1 MALTSGKRFVIKST
15 FAFIALAVIVTGA
28 AWAHH
33 NMSAVFDIDQR
44 FTRTGTLTELDWR
57 NPHIYLFVDVT
68 SDPGLVETWS
78 FEGPTPTFF
87 RNSDNAD
94 KSDFENAIGET
105 VTVEA
110 SRARDNS
117 LSGLIR
123 MVTLPGNQVVL
134 LCPQNC

>member
-1 MALTSGKRFVIKST
+1 MRKRL
-15 FAFIALAVIVTGA
+15 FASIALGLIVGGP

-33 NMSAVFDIDQR
+33 SLSALVDTNQR

-57 NPHIYLFVDVT
+57 NPHMYLFVDAT
-68 SDPGLVETWS
+68 NDQGLVETWA
-78 FEGPTPTFF
+78 FEGPSPTFF
-87 RNSDNAD
+87 RSPDNVD

-110 SRARDNS
+110 SRARDGS

-123 MVTLPGNQVVL
+123 MITLPDGTVVS

>member
-1 MALTSGKRFVIKST
+1 MKKRL
-15 FAFIALAVIVTGA
+15 FASIALAVVVAGS

-33 NMSAVFDIDQR
+33 SMSALFDFNQR
-44 FTRTGTLTELDWR
+44 FTRSGTLTKLDWR
-57 NPHIYLFVDVT
+57 NPHIYLFVDVK
-68 SDPGLVETWS
+68 SDQGLVETWL

-87 RNSDNAD
+87 RRRDD
-94 KSDFENAIGET
+94 VGKGDFENAIGGT

-110 SRARDNS
+110 SRARDGS

-123 MVTLPGNQVVL
+123 MITLPDGKVVS